1 MEKIMSL
8 GVVEARRTLNENKGG
23 PFGAV
28 IVDKDNNVIATLGAQ
43 KRESITFDD
52 LPQVLVDALV
62 ATEDS
67 RFYQHNGVDMA
78 RFMKATLLNLLLLQ
92 CKQ

>member
-1 MEKIMSL
+1 MLQLPQEL
-8 GVVEARRTLNENKGG
+8 
-23 PFGAV
+23 
-28 IVDKDNNVIATLGAQ
+28 

-78 RFMKATLLNLLLLQ
+78 RFMKATILNLVGQDDAGGASTLTMQ
-92 CKQ
+92 TVKII